1 MGQKVNGITGFDG
14 WLIKVVTPGT
24 PSTYVEIPLKYMR
37 AETYTV
43 TPDQRMEWSAERDV
57 TGVLHRETTSNMP
70 PKIEFSTPLMTN
82 SDINALNTILST
94 AYSVAAE
101 RKLRVTY
108 YDPESDSYK
117 SHDCYLPDVHY
128 QIRNVDTAKNVINY
142 EELRYAFIG
151 Y

>member
-1 MGQKVNGITGFDG
+1 MAFTGY
-14 WLIKVVTPGT
+14 LIKVGA
-24 PSTYVEIPLKYMR
+24 SGHEVEIPLKYMR

-43 TPDQRMEWSAERDV
+43 TPNQRLEWSAERDV
-57 TGVLHRETTSNMP
+57 TGVLHRETTPNMP
-70 PKIEFSTPLMTN
+70 PKIEFETPLMNN
-82 SDINALNTILST
+82 SDINALNTILSA

-117 SHDCYLPDVHY
+117 SHDCYMPDVHY
-128 QIRNVDTAKNVINY
+128 NIRNVDTAHNVINY
-142 EELRYAFIG
+142 EQLRYAFIG

>member
-1 MGQKVNGITGFDG
+1 MAFTGY
-14 WLIKVVTPGT
+14 LIKVGA
-24 PSTYVEIPLKYMR
+24 SGYEVEIPLKYMR

-43 TPDQRMEWSAERDV
+43 TPNQRLEWSAERDV
-57 TGVLHRETTSNMP
+57 TGVLHRETTPNMP

-82 SDINALNTILST
+82 SDINALNTILSA

-117 SHDCYLPDVHY
+117 THDCYMPDVHY
-128 QIRNVDTAKNVINY
+128 EMRMVDTVNNVIHYN
-142 EELRYAFIG
+142 ELRYAFIG

>member
-1 MGQKVNGITGFDG
+1 MAFTGY
-14 WLIKVVTPGT
+14 LIKVG
-24 PSTYVEIPLKYMR
+24 PSGSEVEIPLKYMR

-43 TPDQRMEWSAERDV
+43 TPNQRLEWSAERDV
-57 TGVLHRETTSNMP
+57 TGVLHRETVANMP
-70 PKIEFSTPLMTN
+70 PKIEFNTPLMTN

-94 AYSVAAE
+94 AYSNVAE

-117 SHDCYLPDVHY
+117 SHDCYMPDVHY
-128 QIRNVDTAKNVINY
+128 QIRNADTVKNVINY

>member
-1 MGQKVNGITGFDG
+1 MAFSGY
-14 WLIKVVTPGT
+14 LIKVG
-24 PSTYVEIPLKYMR
+24 PSGSEVEIPLKYMR
-37 AETYTV
+37 AETYSV
-43 TPDQRMEWSAERDV
+43 TPDQRLEWSAERDV
-57 TGVLHRETTSNMP
+57 TGVLHRETVANMP
-70 PKIEFSTPLMTN
+70 PKIEFNTPLMTN

-117 SHDCYLPDVHY
+117 AHDCYMPDVKY
-128 QIRNVDTAKNVINY
+128 EIRNVDTVNNVINY
-142 EELRYAFIG
+142 QELRYAFIG

>member
-1 MGQKVNGITGFDG
+1 MAFSGY
-14 WLIKVVTPGT
+14 LIKVG
-24 PSTYVEIPLKYMR
+24 PSGSEVEIPLKYMR
-37 AETYTV
+37 AETYSV
-43 TPDQRMEWSAERDV
+43 TPDQRLEWSAERDV
-57 TGVLHRETTSNMP
+57 TGVLHRETVANMP
-70 PKIEFSTPLMTN
+70 PKIEFNTPLMTN

-117 SHDCYLPDVHY
+117 SHDCYMPDVKY
-128 QIRNVDTAKNVINY
+128 EMRMVDTVNNVIHYN
-142 EELRYAFIG
+142 ELRYAFIG